1 MGIEIWKDVVSYESL
16 YQVSNTGK
24 VRSVDKYTSN
34 RFATRFWPGKELKP
48 KKNKFGY
55 IVYTLSKN
63 GKANTFFIHR
73 LVMEAF
79 EGPANGKFVNHIDG
93 DKSNNSICNL
103 EWVTTSENH
112 AHAYKTGLRVG
123 NSIKGSQ
130 SPKAKLDET
139 KVREIKHSSIS
150 VRVLAEKYR
159 VHHSIIQG
167 IKSGKRWS
175 HVV

>member
-1 MGIEIWKDVVSYESL
+1 MYFPTFQKTV
-16 YQVSNTGK
+16 
-24 VRSVDKYTSN
+24 
-34 RFATRFWPGKELKP
+34 
-48 KKNKFGY
+48 
-55 IVYTLSKN
+55 TLSKN

-175 HVV
+175 HVVWILIWNFLEKWLPNLPGWTSTNSGQWYIGN